1 MPIKVHCGNCKANFQ
16 AKDSLAGKRVKCP
29 KCSSPI
35 VVGQSQVGGAT
46 AGKEPGKVAAGK
58 KIASAGVHNPLLGL
72 LDEAQVASAIAGPMC
87 PFCAAEIKRG
97 QVICLECGHNLETGD
112 KLKTI
117 VIGDDDD
124 DDEGGIVDA
133 TQSDASKILAKAER
147 DIDAMPVS
155 ADGQDFGEG
164 GESYFITLVAGLVLV
179 AFVGLGITIILTMDV
194 ITQYIASHFISFLAS
209 VVLALVMATWI
220 TIVAFKQKPI
230 HGVVCIATAGL
241 WCVVYGFMQ
250 GRDLIIPTIIL
261 LASFVIGGGSG
272 AYCLFAGIYPT
283 VGGD

>member
-35 VVGQSQVGGAT
+35 VVGQNRVGGAT
-46 AGKEPGKVAAGK
+46 AGKEAGKVAAGK
-58 KIASAGVHNPLLGL
+58 KAASAGVHNPLLGL

-112 KLKTI
+112 KLKTV
-117 VIGDDDD
+117 VIDDENDE
-124 DDEGGIVDA
+124 DEGGIVDP

-155 ADGQDFGEG
+155 ADGQNFGEG
-164 GESYFITLVAGLVLV
+164 GDSYFITLVAGLVLV
-179 AFVGLGITIILTMDV
+179 GFVALGLTIILTMDV
-194 ITQYIASHFISFLAS
+194 ITMYIASHFVSFLAS
-209 VVLALVMATWI
+209 VVMALAMVIWI

-230 HGVVCIATAGL
+230 HGVVCIATVGL
-241 WCVVYGFMQ
+241 WCLVYGFLQ
-250 GRDLIIPTIIL
+250 GRDLIVPTLIL
-261 LASFVIGGGSG
+261 LAAFVIGGGSG
-272 AYCLFAGIYPT
+272 AYCIYAGIYPT
-283 VGGD
+283 LPGQ